1 MSIALQL
8 GSAPLEQ
15 PVVRLVL
22 ATALGLFLGL
32 EREWSEK
39 AAGVR
44 TFALISL
51 LAATLVTLEQP
62 VLLALG
68 GVLVFAQGA
77 VLSVRGLLD
86 PEAGLSLTTW
96 VAMFVAYGVGAL
108 VAAELVVEGVA
119 VAVITSLL
127 LLEKHELHSIAGGLT
142 RPELRSAS
150 EFAILAFVIY
160 PLLPQGSVELVVRSV
175 TVTLEPRVAWMMVV
189 TVAAIGIGNYVIV
202 TTYGGRGVAMTG
214 FFGGLASSTAVVGSM
229 IDYVQQESDARGY
242 AVAAILLAVAAM
254 ALRNLAI
261 VLAFTINQG
270 LLLDVAVP
278 LLAIVAVAGGLAV
291 RSADW
296 SEPVEFD
303 LESPFSVR
311 NVVGFGAVFAIVLV
325 AGSAAEQELGQ
336 IGFYA
341 ATAAT
346 GFVSSGG
353 ATTSAVILYRSGTI
367 GPATATVGVLL
378 ATAASIVVKALL
390 TGVGGDRAFARAV
403 SIRSALLLAV
413 ATAAT
418 LIVVL

>member
-303 LESPFSVR
+303 LESPFAVR

-413 ATAAT
+413 ATEAT